1 MSEYFKD
8 KKPYTRPKDWER
20 TIKRSY
26 SDPDK
31 DYEGKRYEDYDHI
44 KEERKR
50 EKAKKEA
57 ERKPFSKIL
66 DLIYR

>member
-26 SDPDK
+26 S
-31 DYEGKRYEDYDHI
+31 DHI